1 MSASRPDHLPEFER
15 PPLVE
20 VALALQFNP
29 IPRLR
34 GVEFGRFWSLPAIR
48 DAYPKVEEANPLPP
62 INEAPDLSPAAPHD
76 VKLELLSTPPMPRF
90 VFLNE
95 AGTQALQLQEDRFTH
110 NWRKVG
116 EGDEYPRY
124 ESIRSQFESELAELS
139 NFVES
144 EDLGQ
149 LVPNTCEV
157 TYVNVVEIRGEANTH
172 PLAAEIL
179 APLRLYEALGGAEL
193 EAIRFEARHVIRDES
208 HKFRGRLH
216 VILQPS
222 VRRTNGR
229 PAYTLQLVARGA
241 PSGDSIEAAMRFLD
255 SGRDHLCRAF
265 AEATTARMHE
275 TWGRVG

>member
-20 VALALQFNP
+20 VALALQFNA

-34 GVEFGRFWSLPAIR
+34 GVEVGRFWSLPAIR
-48 DAYPKVEEANPLPP
+48 DAYPRVEEANPLPP
-62 INEAPDLSPAAPHD
+62 INEDPDLSPAAPHD
-76 VKLELLSTPPMPRF
+76 VKLELLSMPPMPRF

-124 ESIRSQFESELAELS
+124 ESIREQFESELVELS
-139 NFVES
+139 RFVES
-144 EDLGQ
+144 EGLGQ

-157 TYVNVVEIRGEANTH
+157 TYVNVVEIKGEENAH
-172 PLAAEIL
+172 PLAAEIM
-179 APLRLYEALGGAEL
+179 APLRLYETLGGAAL
-193 EAIRFEARHVIRDES
+193 EAIRFEARHLIRDES
-208 HKFRGRLH
+208 QKFRGRLH
-216 VILQPS
+216 VLLQPS
-222 VRRTNGR
+222 VRRKDGR

-255 SGRDHLCRAF
+255 LGRDHLCRAF

-275 TWGRVG
+275 TWGRTA